1 MVFPSSHKSGKC
13 SENFHYKSFFFP
25 NRQLEKE
32 ILLVLSFKFF
42 QKFNY
47 RPISLQTVIKIA
59 HSAEMKYEVLN

>member
-1 MVFPSSHKSGKC
+1 MVFLRLTKA
-13 SENFHYKSFFFP
+13 ENVVKIFTIKASFSP

-59 HSAEMKYEVLN
+59 HSAEIKYEV